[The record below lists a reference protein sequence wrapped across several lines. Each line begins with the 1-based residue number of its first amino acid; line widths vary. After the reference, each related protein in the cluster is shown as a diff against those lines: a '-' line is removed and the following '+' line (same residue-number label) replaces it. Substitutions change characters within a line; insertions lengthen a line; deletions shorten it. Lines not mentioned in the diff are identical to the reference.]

1 MVKYKSSTNQLGVE
15 VIGSIFSTSDYTIFK
30 KLKGNRKVKKN
41 KNLRKELEDM
51 GQTSP
56 IVVNSNFEVI
66 DGQHRLDILKSMGK
80 PVSFI
85 ISNAI
90 APRMVISMN
99 TAQVNWKDI
108 DYLEFYVAQGNAPY
122 IRLQQIYN
130 QYQKYVSLTVLIDLI
145 TTGDKEKFR
154 NGLIDLKDEISILSR
169 LSFLKEFVL
178 ETGYN
183 NPPQT
188 VQISLL
194 RFSNIPYANRSRFI
208 KKFKQLGMVNEKH
221 LFVNREK
228 CFEAFV
234 VQINNHKIKPGSRGY
249 IYYHYNSK
257 KNIVIDPQM

>member
-15 VIGSIFSTSDYTIFK
+15 VIGTIFSTSDYTLFK
-30 KLKGNRKVKKN
+30 KLKGNRRVKKN
-41 KNLRKELEDM
+41 KNLPRELEEM

-66 DGQHRLDILKSMGK
+66 DGQHRLEILKSRGK

-85 ISNAI
+85 ISDTVS
-90 APRMVISMN
+90 PRMVISMN
-99 TAQVNWKDI
+99 TTQVSWKDI
-108 DYLEFYVAQGNAPY
+108 DYLDFYVAQGNAPY
-122 IRLQQIYN
+122 IRLKQIYN
-130 QYQKYVSLTVLIDLI
+130 QYQKYISLTVLIDLI
-145 TTGDKEKFR
+145 TTGDKDKFR
-154 NGLIDLKDEISILSR
+154 NGLITLRDEVSILSK

-178 ETGYN
+178 ETGYTK
-183 NPPQT
+183 PPQT

-194 RFSNIPYANRSRFI
+194 RFANIPYADRSRFI

-234 VQINNHKIKPGSRGY
+234 VQVNNHKIKPGSKGY
-249 IYYHYNSK
+249 VYYHYNNK
-257 KNIVIDPQM
+257 KNIVIDSQE

>member
-15 VIGSIFSTSDYTIFK
+15 VIGSIFSTSDYTLFK
-30 KLKGNRKVKKN
+30 KLKGNRKVKRN
-41 KNLRKELEDM
+41 KNLRKELEAM
-51 GQTSP
+51 GQSSP

-66 DGQHRLDILKSMGK
+66 DGQHRLDILKSMGR

-85 ISNAI
+85 ISDTI
-90 APRMVISMN
+90 APRMVVSMN

-178 ETGYN
+178 ETGYT

-194 RFSNIPYANRSRFI
+194 RFSNIPYANRSRYI
-208 KKFKQLGMVNEKH
+208 RNL
-221 LFVNREK
+221 
-228 CFEAFV
+228 
-234 VQINNHKIKPGSRGY
+234 NNL
-249 IYYHYNSK
+249 
-257 KNIVIDPQM
+257 VW

>member
-15 VIGSIFSTSDYTIFK
+15 VIGSIFSTSDYTLFK
-30 KLKGNRKVKKN
+30 KLKGNRKVKRN
-41 KNLRKELEDM
+41 KNLRKELEAM
-51 GQTSP
+51 GQSSP

-66 DGQHRLDILKSMGK
+66 DGQHRLDILKSMGR

-85 ISNAI
+85 ISDTI
-90 APRMVISMN
+90 APRMVVSMN

-178 ETGYN
+178 ENGVY
-183 NPPQT
+183 
-188 VQISLL
+188 
-194 RFSNIPYANRSRFI
+194 
-208 KKFKQLGMVNEKH
+208 
-221 LFVNREK
+221 
-228 CFEAFV
+228 
-234 VQINNHKIKPGSRGY
+234 
-249 IYYHYNSK
+249 
-257 KNIVIDPQM
+257 